1 MTDIQSAV
9 QLDISDSLRLYRT
22 PISLSQSV
30 VSRSS
35 CRFATTGSSSFSPSN
50 NRSITIRMSSME
62 YLDPTS
68 CFLVFSFKP
77 SRPGVIYQDN
87 IMSIFDTAR
96 LTCGGRV
103 LESLNNVSEL
113 MPTVFYGSTPASAI
127 NSALGELMG
136 CDKYRTDKYAYVQA
150 GNGTGATGQ
159 DASLAPLKL
168 GSVSTVPGFDTG
180 TSNVVM
186 GTSGVSGDSIIQN
199 SSNLINA
206 YGHTSCSGLT
216 KKYYCAEADQQN
228 VDSGFVSG
236 LHNTNN
242 TGERYFA
249 IPLFAIFGTFSV
261 SPQFLPLRNMGVLS
275 IELTLS
281 TTRGVMN
288 VVPKTAINAL
298 NASPLIQSVDYLSNA
313 NCIELAKGKADYSI
327 NNVYIYG
334 DVVQPN
340 PSIVE
345 KCDQLVQSS
354 TGISLIFS
362 TWSASSFNVNYTNN
376 LQLQVSRSYSH
387 VRDLVAVFRPTDTVS
402 SVFAR
407 GDQTY
412 LGSRMRS
419 YRTTI
424 GSSSFPAVEI
434 DNVAVALLE
443 TIKSFGHS
451 TGTSSC
457 VFNLQNYTGHTG
469 VAHTSSA
476 FTGLLENLNVIRTQ
490 GAPALLQASASHT
503 ASPSNFCICQSYSRL
518 LGEGQVHALSG
529 ISTRLSGSI
538 LTLNL
543 QLNDY
548 NNKAPNTDGGSSL
561 NGNSVD
567 CIIGTSPL
575 NCVIGI
581 HSEQLLRIA
590 DSSIMV
596 SD

>member
-1 MTDIQSAV
+1 
-9 QLDISDSLRLYRT
+9 
-22 PISLSQSV
+22 
-30 VSRSS
+30 
-35 CRFATTGSSSFSPSN
+35 
-50 NRSITIRMSSME
+50 ME

-68 CFLVFSFKP
+68 CYLVFSFKP
-77 SRPGVIYQDN
+77 GRPGVIYQDN
-87 IMSIFDTAR
+87 ILSIFDTAR

-113 MPTVFYGSTPASAI
+113 MPTVFYGSTPAEAI
-127 NSALGELMG
+127 NSAMGELMG
-136 CDKYRTDKYAYVQA
+136 CDKYRTDKYAYVQS
-150 GNGTGATGQ
+150 GNGTGDAGQ
-159 DASLAPLKL
+159 DASLGPLKQ
-168 GSVSTVPGFDTG
+168 GGQNAIPGFDTG
-180 TSNVVM
+180 SANNVPDGGAV
-186 GTSGVSGDSIIQN
+186 IQN

-216 KKYYCAEADQQN
+216 KKYYCADSLHQN

-236 LHNTNN
+236 LHNSASE
-242 TGERYFA
+242 GERYFA
-249 IPLFAIFGTFSV
+249 IPLFALFGTFSV
-261 SPQFLPLRNMGVLS
+261 SPQFLPLRNMGVLTV
-275 IELTLS
+275 ELTLS

-288 VVPKTAINAL
+288 VVPKTIAANPT
-298 NASPLIQSVDYLSNA
+298 SPLLASVDYLTDA
-313 NCIELAKGKADYSI
+313 NCIELAKGKAEYSI
-327 NNVYIYG
+327 NNCYIYG

-387 VRDLVAVFRPTDTVS
+387 VRDLVAVFRSADTVS

-412 LGSRMRS
+412 LGSRLRS
-419 YRTTI
+419 YRTQI

-443 TIKSFGHS
+443 TLKSFGHS
-451 TGTSSC
+451 TGATSS
-457 VFNLQNYTGHTG
+457 VFNLQNYIGHTG
-469 VAHTSSA
+469 VSHSA
-476 FTGLLENLNVIRTQ
+476 SGFTGLLENIGVIKTG
-490 GAPALLQASASHT
+490 GAPALFQASASHT
-503 ASPSNFCICQSYSRL
+503 AAPSNFCICQSYSRL

-543 QLNDY
+543 QLRDY
-548 NNKAPNTDGGSSL
+548 LGSDPNTHGDSSL
-561 NGNSVD
+561 NANSVD
-567 CIIGTSPL
+567 CILGKTPL

>member
-35 CRFATTGSSSFSPSN
+35 VRFATTGSSSFSPQN
-50 NRSITIRMSSME
+50 NRSITIRLSSME

-77 SRPGVIYQDN
+77 GRPGVIYQDN

-113 MPTVFYGSTPASAI
+113 MPTVFYGSTPAEAV

-136 CDKYRTDKYAYVQA
+136 CDKYRTDKFGYVQQ

-168 GSVSTVPGFDTG
+168 GILASVPGFDTG
-180 TSNVVM
+180 SVNAVM
-186 GTSGVSGDSIIQN
+186 GDSGVRADSINQN
-199 SSNLINA
+199 SSNLVNA
-206 YGHTSCSGLT
+206 YGHTVCSGLT
-216 KKYYCAEADQQN
+216 KKYYCATSTQQN

-236 LHNTNN
+236 LHNANQD
-242 TGERYFA
+242 GERFFA
-249 IPLFAIFGTFSV
+249 VPLYALFGTFSV

-275 IELTLS
+275 VELTLS

-298 NASPLIQSVDYLSNA
+298 SASPLIQSVDFIDDV

-334 DVVQPN
+334 DCVQPN

-362 TWSASSFNVNYTNN
+362 TWSASSFNVNYSTN

-387 VRDLVAVFRPTDTVS
+387 VRDLICVFRGVDSVS

-434 DNVAVALLE
+434 DNIAVALLE
-443 TIKSFGHS
+443 TLKSFGHS
-451 TGTSSC
+451 TGSSSS
-457 VFNLQNYTGHTG
+457 VFNLQNYMGHTG
-469 VAHTSSA
+469 VAHPSCA
-476 FTGLLENLNVIRTQ
+476 YTGLLENLNVIRS
-490 GAPALLQASASHT
+490 GGKEALFQASASHT
-503 ASPSNFCICQSYSRL
+503 APPSNFVICQSYSRL

-543 QLNDY
+543 QLRDY
-548 NNKAPNTDGGSSL
+548 NAKTPNTNGDSSL
-561 NGNSVD
+561 NANSVD
-567 CIIGTSPL
+567 CILGNTPL

>member
-1 MTDIQSAV
+1 
-9 QLDISDSLRLYRT
+9 
-22 PISLSQSV
+22 
-30 VSRSS
+30 
-35 CRFATTGSSSFSPSN
+35 
-50 NRSITIRMSSME
+50 ME

-68 CFLVFSFKP
+68 CYLVFSFKP
-77 SRPGVIYQDN
+77 GRPGVIYQDN
-87 IMSIFDTAR
+87 ILSLFDTAR

-113 MPTVFYGSTPASAI
+113 MPTVFYGSTPAEAI
-127 NSALGELMG
+127 NSAMGELMG
-136 CDKYRTDKYAYVQA
+136 CDKYRTDKYAYLQA
-150 GNGTGATGQ
+150 GNGLGTTGS
-159 DASLAPLKL
+159 DDFVCPLKL
-168 GSVSTVPGFDTG
+168 GAESAVPGFDG
-180 TSNVVM
+180 GSPNYVSN
-186 GTSGVSGDSIIQN
+186 GGVSVPILKN

-216 KKYYCAEADQQN
+216 KKYYCANATNQN

-236 LHNTNN
+236 LHNSSG
-242 TGERYFA
+242 TGERFFA
-249 IPLFAIFGTFSV
+249 VPLFALFGTFSV
-261 SPQFLPLRNMGVLS
+261 SPQFLPLRNMGVLT

-288 VVPKTAINAL
+288 VVPKTKSGDDKTLVISAN
-298 NASPLIQSVDYLSNA
+298 YLTDPD
-313 NCIELAKGKADYSI
+313 CIELAKGKADYTIS
-327 NNVYIYG
+327 NCYVYG

-362 TWSASSFNVNYTNN
+362 TWSASSFNTNYTNN

-387 VRDLVAVFRPTDTVS
+387 VRDLVAVFRPSDTVS

-412 LGSRMRS
+412 LGSRLRS
-419 YRTTI
+419 YRTQI

-443 TIKSFGHS
+443 TLKSFGHS
-451 TGTSSC
+451 TGSTSS

-469 VAHTSSA
+469 VAHSSSG
-476 FTGLLENLNVIRTQ
+476 FTGLLENITVAKTG
-490 GAPALLQASASHT
+490 GAPALYQASASHT
-503 ASPSNFCICQSYSRL
+503 SAPSNFCICQSYSRL

-543 QLNDY
+543 QLRDFND
-548 NNKAPNTDGGSSL
+548 ADPNTDGGSSR
-561 NGNSVD
+561 NANSVD
-567 CIIGTSPL
+567 CILGNSPL

>member
-68 CFLVFSFKP
+68 CYLVFSFKP
-77 SRPGVIYQDN
+77 GRPGVIYQDN
-87 IMSIFDTAR
+87 ILSIFDTAR

-113 MPTVFYGSTPASAI
+113 MPTVFYGATPAEAI
-127 NSALGELMG
+127 NSAMGELMG
-136 CDKYRTDKYAYVQA
+136 CDKYRTDKYAYLQA
-150 GNGTGATGQ
+150 GNGTGASGQ
-159 DASLAPLKL
+159 DASVGPVKFGDKTAI
-168 GSVSTVPGFDTG
+168 PGFDAG
-180 TSNVVM
+180 AANIVAGGSA
-186 GTSGVSGDSIIQN
+186 IISN

-216 KKYYCAEADQQN
+216 KKYYCADAGNQN

-236 LHNTNN
+236 LHNANQS
-242 TGERYFA
+242 GERYFA
-249 IPLFAIFGTFSV
+249 IPLFALFGTFSV

-288 VVPKTAINAL
+288 VVPKSVSGGA
-298 NASPLIQSVDYLSNA
+298 NASLVASVDYLVDA
-313 NCIELAKGKADYSI
+313 NCVELAKGKADYTI
-327 NNVYIYG
+327 NNCYVYG

-387 VRDLVAVFRPTDTVS
+387 VRDLVAVSRPSDTVS

-412 LGSRMRS
+412 LGSRLRS
-419 YRTTI
+419 YRTQI

-443 TIKSFGHS
+443 TLKSFGHS
-451 TGTSSC
+451 TGSTSS

-469 VAHTSSA
+469 VAHSA
-476 FTGLLENLNVIRTQ
+476 SGFTGLLENINVIKTG
-490 GAPALLQASASHT
+490 GAPALFQASASHT
-503 ASPSNFCICQSYSRL
+503 AAPSNFCICQSYSRL

-543 QLNDY
+543 QLRDFNSED
-548 NNKAPNTDGGSSL
+548 PNTHGESSR
-561 NGNSVD
+561 NANSVD
-567 CIIGTSPL
+567 CILGTSPL

>member
-35 CRFATTGSSSFSPSN
+35 VRFATTGSSSFSPTN

-68 CFLVFSFKP
+68 CYLVFSFKP
-77 SRPGVIYQDN
+77 GRPGVIYQDN
-87 IMSIFDTAR
+87 ILSLFDTAR

-113 MPTVFYGSTPASAI
+113 MPTVFYGATPAEAI
-127 NSALGELMG
+127 NSAMGELMG
-136 CDKYRTDKYAYVQA
+136 CDKYRTDKYAFLQA
-150 GNGTGATGQ
+150 GDGSGTQ
-159 DASLAPLKL
+159 DATLGPLKL
-168 GSVSTVPGFDTG
+168 GSNSAVPGFD
-180 TSNVVM
+180 
-186 GTSGVSGDSIIQN
+186 SGSPNYVSVGGANQAIIQN

-206 YGHTSCSGLT
+206 YGHSVCSGLT
-216 KKYYCAEADQQN
+216 KKYYCADATNQN

-236 LHNTNN
+236 LHNSGG

-249 IPLFAIFGTFSV
+249 IPLFALFGTFSV
-261 SPQFLPLRNMGVLS
+261 SPQFLPLRNMGVLT

-288 VVPKTAINAL
+288 VIPKLTSDSNKTL
-298 NASPLIQSVDYLSNA
+298 VRNVDYTTDA
-313 NCIELAKGKADYSI
+313 GCAELAKGKADYTI
-327 NNVYIYG
+327 NNCYVYG

-362 TWSASSFNVNYTNN
+362 TWSASSFNTNYTNN

-387 VRDLVAVFRPTDTVS
+387 VRDLVAVFRPSDTVS

-412 LGSRMRS
+412 LGSRLRS
-419 YRTTI
+419 YRTQI

-443 TIKSFGHS
+443 TLKSFGHS
-451 TGTSSC
+451 TGSTSS

-469 VAHTSSA
+469 VAHSTSG
-476 FTGLLENLNVIRTQ
+476 FTGLLENITVAKTGGL
-490 GAPALLQASASHT
+490 PALLQASASHT

-543 QLNDY
+543 QLRDFNDSD
-548 NNKAPNTDGGSSL
+548 PNTDGGSSR
-561 NGNSVD
+561 NANSVD
-567 CIIGTSPL
+567 CILGTSPL